1 MNNNTQHTVTASN
14 LICQKKVGDVLPGT
28 PLRLNVDARTIYV
41 KIGIDWTGA
50 AELRHPNGGRFHLNK
65 NVPVLIDYAHAY

>member
-1 MNNNTQHTVTASN
+1 
-14 LICQKKVGDVLPGT
+14 
-28 PLRLNVDARTIYV
+28 V